1 MKKIITN
8 ISLCLFVVMILIFV
22 FPSILIIPLTKKQ
35 IQIKC
40 VEKDSW
46 IRLTKKNH
54 YYIIANHSDI
64 KEEKFEIETPFLES
78 NKECFNNFKKDSIYM
93 VSVYGLK
100 LPFIYRSISEIVK
113 K

>member
-1 MKKIITN
+1 MNKIMN
-8 ISLCLFVVMILIFV
+8 ISVFIVVAIILLFA
-22 FPSILIIPLTKKQ
+22 FPSILIVPLTKKQ

-54 YYIIANHSDI
+54 YYIIANHGDI
-64 KEEKFEIETPFLES
+64 REEKFEIETPLFER
-78 NKECFNNFKKDSIYM
+78 NKDVFDKISKDSIYI
-93 VSVYGLK
+93 VSVHGFK
-100 LPFIYRSISEIVK
+100 LPFIYRSITEIIK